1 MSRYSICS
9 TALALI
15 RETFKI
21 KPSDYTD
28 FDDYKQD
35 FEMRMEHAK
44 ELLEIWNYS
53 EDAEDD
59 YSDDEEDAESVYSDD
74 DYDEEIDSDSESV
87 CGRIEEEDDDSDNE
101 SVSGGRNA

>member
-1 MSRYSICS
+1 MSRYTICS

-21 KPSDYTD
+21 KPSEYTD

-53 EDAEDD
+53 E
-59 YSDDEEDAESVYSDD
+59 DDEEDAESVYSDD

-101 SVSGGRNA
+101 SVNGGRDA